1 MAKHKT
7 IAYTLLT
14 LALVSLFSIVNAQT
28 FDRKWNLGLFGGVSI
43 YAGDLGNNMM
53 DFTNDVF
60 NQSGSGG
67 ISLTRYLNKSFSVFI
82 VSGKIVVNFKNW
94 KSCCYIAQ
102 LMGPDTRES
111 ITEFTGFYL
120 S

>member
-1 MAKHKT
+1 MIQSIHKKLSLLVKQKT
-7 IAYTLLT
+7 IKYTLVT
-14 LALVSLFSIVNAQT
+14 IAIVSIFSTVNAQT

-67 ISLTRYLNKSFSVFI
+67 ISLTRHLNRSFSLSAMSSIGSF
-82 VSGKIVVNFKNW
+82 GYYKTTQRCLKEP
-94 KSCCYIAQ
+94 CYMEI
-102 LMGPDTRES
+102 
-111 ITEFTGFYL
+111 FH
-120 S
+120 